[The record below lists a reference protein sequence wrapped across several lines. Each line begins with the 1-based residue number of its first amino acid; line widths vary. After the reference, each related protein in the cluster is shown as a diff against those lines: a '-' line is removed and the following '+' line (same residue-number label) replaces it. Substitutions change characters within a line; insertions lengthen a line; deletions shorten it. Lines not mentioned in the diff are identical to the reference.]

1 MKITPDIIE
10 VTSDRIVIKDNF
22 YTGFTDMCIC
32 EIYNDKLVFKIL
44 EDRDVRESSG
54 MINDDCNLERI
65 IEVSDG
71 IVTIYDYNYELEEDR
86 ELDLNNI
93 ILDEDLI
100 FFLSDIEKSY
110 ENFISMLIF
119 PIN

>member
-1 MKITPDIIE
+1 
-10 VTSDRIVIKDNF
+10 
-22 YTGFTDMCIC
+22 MCIF
-32 EIYNDKLVFKIL
+32 EIYNDKLVLKIL
-44 EDRDVRESSG
+44 KDRDVRESSG

-65 IEVSDG
+65 IEVSGG

-93 ILDEDLI
+93 LNEDPI

-110 ENFISMLIF
+110 ENFISMFIL